1 MKKGITARVM
11 AIAIALS
18 NSAGADWGAVKTQVT
33 QELMVDRYA
42 RPEFQ
47 DLAHFRQ
54 QQRQRMAAMNQERAD
69 YLPALQGYRQRK
81 DEKKVVFVS
90 AQGNKTFKKVLKFT
104 DTDTDTDTA
113 KKSPSIN
120 DRETPFLNPLFPVTE
135 QKQVKSVQKS
145 STEVSVR
152 PFHSVNHIRKQRT
165 PRGKI
170 KGKIKVTV
178 TDKR

>member
-1 MKKGITARVM
+1 MKKGIIARVM

-54 QQRQRMAAMNQERAD
+54 QQRQRMAAMTQERAD

-104 DTDTDTDTA
+104 DTDTA

-135 QKQVKSVQKS
+135 QKQVKSVKSVQKS